1 MYLLRL
7 AVNTASLYL
16 YMRTIPSYVYLA
28 CMQAAVEELQTTDD
42 LEMSWDEMEEA
53 EERAE
58 EEIGMPCVQ

>member
-28 CMQAAVEELQTTDD
+28 CAQAAVEELQATED
-42 LEMSWDEMEEA
+42 LEPTTWDDVEE
-53 EERAE
+53 AE

>member
-1 MYLLRL
+1 
-7 AVNTASLYL
+7 
-16 YMRTIPSYVYLA
+16 
-28 CMQAAVEELQTTDD
+28 MQASVEELQATDD

>member
-7 AVNTASLYL
+7 AVTTASLYL

-28 CMQAAVEELQTTDD
+28 CVQAAVEELQATED
-42 LEMSWDEMEEA
+42 LEPQTWDDVEQE
-53 EERAE
+53 AE